1 MVEAIGAHQGPFDG
15 CVLFHESA
23 QVVELKGRP
32 FVGGDALNRRNA
44 LVSERKESLKQGA
57 NLIIKDLLTRRD
69 LVREKSI
76 SSKFS

>member
-1 MVEAIGAHQGPFDG
+1 MVVAIGAHQGPFDG

-32 FVGGDALNRRNA
+32 FVRGDALNCRNA

-57 NLIIKDLLTRRD
+57 IL
-69 LVREKSI
+69 
-76 SSKFS
+76 